1 MMLTGLLHSYL
12 TAAKEPSSGA
22 GAGKGQSI
30 FKKANTMSSGLFAA
44 AMAETDA
51 EGEYLS
57 HSSMLWGWCCVC
69 NVAGV
74 RIG

>member
-1 MMLTGLLHSYL
+1 
-12 TAAKEPSSGA
+12 
-22 GAGKGQSI
+22 
-30 FKKANTMSSGLFAA
+30 MSSGLFAA

-57 HSSMLWGWCCVC
+57 HSSMLWGWCCIC

-74 RIG
+74 RPGGGSMLHA